1 MIKQPATERKSSVYI
16 YWFKK
21 WFQKPVWFL
30 LANRAVF
37 RWKQF
42 IMHYLLLQIILAAVS
57 ITLLQECQG
66 FPNENWP
73 FFFLMLQSCIL
84 VRLLLL
90 HWCKSQSPNFLVLG
104 KWKHERVIKLSL
116 SPHLWK
122 IKLLWY
128 FGGFFLEGRGFLS
141 SNNFT
146 YFIVAQQLFE
156 WLNQN
161 IVSTFLLYYK
171 LDKTWGT
178 FNSTGLYFS
187 D

>member
-1 MIKQPATERKSSVYI
+1 MSKYLFFYEANNWPESNWLDLNIRLYDQTTSHRKKILCVYI

-104 KWKHERVIKLSL
+104 KWKHERMIKLSL

-122 IKLLWY
+122 IKLLW
-128 FGGFFLEGRGFLS
+128 FFWVFFWRGGDF
-141 SNNFT
+141 
-146 YFIVAQQLFE
+146 Y
-156 WLNQN
+156 
-161 IVSTFLLYYK
+161 LLII
-171 LDKTWGT
+171 LPI
-178 FNSTGLYFS
+178 L
-187 D
+187 